1 MTWRRWIGF
10 DDKYLKITGTPEER
24 QRQIFVFSMLA
35 IIIVCLSVISGLSTL
50 IYMLVIFHNWI
61 FGILIGIFIGMVVF
75 NLNGLIV
82 ITAFSAYGTTMAE
95 YFNDHYR
102 YYKEHIMP
110 DEDIH
115 NVNDEWIDQ
124 KVFYAR
130 RQLEQLPV
138 FDIPRRG
145 MNFSE
150 VLTMALRVSF
160 LCLFAILFSTGIEIF
175 LFRDQINQV
184 LADLVNYYHNTRD
197 TWMVE
202 NILSPGPNDEF
213 VLVNSRSIL
222 LVIEILN
229 SGLGVWKIFFD
240 ILFMFL
246 FLTPLIIVF
255 RSREFREG
263 GYIRAH
269 IFSCLSIS
277 FRHFLISKRFCQ
289 QMDRL
294 FRSSDSLLSLG
305 EDKKRGVL

>member
-10 DDKYLKITGTPEER
+10 DDEYLTISGNPEER
-24 QRQIFVFSMLA
+24 QRQVFVFSMLA
-35 IIIVCLSVISGLSTL
+35 VIIFCLSVISGLSTL

-61 FGILIGIFIGMVVF
+61 IALLIGIFIGLIVF

-102 YYKEHIMP
+102 YYKEHVLT

-115 NVNDEWIDQ
+115 DVTDEWIEQ

-138 FDIPRRG
+138 FDIAPRP
-145 MNFSE
+145 MTFSE
-150 VLTMALRVSF
+150 VLTMALRVTF

-175 LFRDQINQV
+175 LFREQINQV
-184 LADLVNYYHNTRD
+184 LADLVNYYQSTGD
-197 TWMVE
+197 IWMVE
-202 NILSPGPNDEF
+202 NILSPGPDDEF
-213 VLVNSRSIL
+213 VLLNSRSIL

-229 SGLGVWKIFFD
+229 SGLGAWKIFLD
-240 ILFMFL
+240 LLFMFL

-269 IFSCLSIS
+269 ILSCLSIS

-289 QMDRL
+289 KMDRL
-294 FRSSDSLLSLG
+294 FSSSDTMLSPG
-305 EDKKRGVL
+305 ENKKSGTL